1 MVEGQEG
8 RTGRM
13 GSNYSISSK
22 GRRERGGDG
31 GFYSLSISGI
41 KEDLRHDGRKGREDH
56 SHKPHIIS
64 PFFAAIQKM
73 GVEAYSEKK
82 EGEAETTEGGGN
94 MKGIC
99 GF

>member
-1 MVEGQEG
+1 MRVGGKDVMHGGRTEG

-41 KEDLRHDGRKGREDH
+41 KEDLRHDGRKGRED
-56 SHKPHIIS
+56 
-64 PFFAAIQKM
+64 
-73 GVEAYSEKK
+73 
-82 EGEAETTEGGGN
+82 GE
-94 MKGIC
+94 
-99 GF
+99 